1 MGYKRINERGN
12 EARTKGDMMSKNTDS
27 FDRICGNC
35 AGIDIIT
42 ITEDDLRQQAA
53 IYGASEDEIQEAL
66 AGLEEYKAEQR

>member
-1 MGYKRINERGN
+1 
-12 EARTKGDMMSKNTDS
+12 MSKNTDS

-53 IYGASEDEIQEAL
+53 IYGASEDEIQDAL